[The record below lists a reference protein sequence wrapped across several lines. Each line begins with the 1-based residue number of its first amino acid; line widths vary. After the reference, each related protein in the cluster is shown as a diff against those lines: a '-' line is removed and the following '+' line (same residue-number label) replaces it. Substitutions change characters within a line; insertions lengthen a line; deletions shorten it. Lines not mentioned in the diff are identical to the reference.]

1 MADQN
6 NQIDEQKKQ
15 QQNKKMLLWCILIV
29 VIIIVVCVLMGDKC
43 KMYRLNTETRNALPV
58 GSTTSD
64 SSAAFSTTSSVPAR
78 VSAPRVSAPR
88 VSAPRVSAP
97 RVSAPVASTTLS
109 PASSSLSVGNTSSAS
124 EVRKELAN
132 LFKAYA

>member
-6 NQIDEQKKQ
+6 NQKDEQKKHQ
-15 QQNKKMLLWCILIV
+15 ENKKMLLWCILIV

-43 KMYRLNTETRNALPV
+43 KMYRLNSEARNALPTV
-58 GSTTSD
+58 SD
-64 SSAAFSTTSSVPAR
+64 SSAGTSFFSSS
-78 VSAPRVSAPR
+78 
-88 VSAPRVSAP
+88 
-97 RVSAPVASTTLS
+97 T
-109 PASSSLSVGNTSSAS
+109 PASSTLSVSDSSAS

>member
-15 QQNKKMLLWCILIV
+15 QKNKKMLLWGILIV

-43 KMYRLNTETRNALPV
+43 KIYRLNSEARNALPTV
-58 GSTTSD
+58 
-64 SSAAFSTTSSVPAR
+64 SAATDSASVSVVTPVTSTSVDI
-78 VSAPRVSAPR
+78 
-88 VSAPRVSAP
+88 
-97 RVSAPVASTTLS
+97 
-109 PASSSLSVGNTSSAS
+109 PASSRLSVSNSTSAS